1 MSIGMTLEQ
10 ILYYLNSAFALELAR
25 VEELV
30 MHFTQIRYVY
40 NMFVLNRKNI
50 VRPLIDDLI
59 KIGLVDTNDINCEIT
74 PKFK

>member
-1 MSIGMTLEQ
+1 MTLEQ
-10 ILYYLNSAFALELAR
+10 MVYYLNSAFTLELAR

-50 VRPLIDDLI
+50 VRPLIEDLL
-59 KIGLVDTNDINCEIT
+59 KLGLVDANDINCEIT